1 MSAATYDA
9 AMAVGADGQRHGAVQ
24 QVYGWLAFEP
34 GGYFHPLPEPTDD
47 GAFARYQSFW
57 QRF

>member
-34 GGYFHPLPEPTDD
+34 GGYV
-47 GAFARYQSFW
+47 ARWSSS
-57 QRF
+57 RGDLH